1 VDIKYMI
8 VGLLI
13 AALIG
18 WTIVDGIETGQRGG
32 RIYEDNTPTLGPHH
46 WNPPITG
53 SVFCIPTQS
62 PTQMFCWNWCVSID
76 IRT

>member
-1 VDIKYMI
+1 MSN
-8 VGLLI
+8 LI
-13 AALIG
+13 LNLVVAL
-18 WTIVDGIETGQRGG
+18 WTI
-32 RIYEDNTPTLGPHH
+32 IYGKQLPDMFQDNAPTLGPHH

-53 SVFCIPTQS
+53 SVSCIPTQS